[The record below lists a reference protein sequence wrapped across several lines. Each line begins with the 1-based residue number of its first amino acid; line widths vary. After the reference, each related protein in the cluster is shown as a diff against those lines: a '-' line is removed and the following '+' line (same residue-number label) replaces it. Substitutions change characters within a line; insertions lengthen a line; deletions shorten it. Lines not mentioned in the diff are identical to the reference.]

1 MIIESYGYKFLRLNR
16 FNLGAEP
23 VAILSK
29 QLYTLIGEAL
39 KTNAVTAPVAQIQ
52 ADAASLETK
61 EKKRCPECET
71 IRDVAEFW
79 DASLET
85 GRGGYGRNCIP
96 ASKAAADERYDYH
109 VKLCHQVL
117 IKTRSTAYCGDYCSL
132 RPGPTRSALRPARQ
146 IQTPSQPFDDE

>member
-1 MIIESYGYKFLRLNR
+1 MERQKIHNGNWDRYYRPEDVERQMIIESYGYKFLRLNR

-29 QLYTLIGEAL
+29 RLYTLIGEAL

-61 EKKRCPECET
+61 EKKRCPKCET

-79 DASLET
+79 DASLKT

-96 ASKAAADERYDYH
+96 CKQSGGRRT
-109 VKLCHQVL
+109 L
-117 IKTRSTAYCGDYCSL
+117 
-132 RPGPTRSALRPARQ
+132 
-146 IQTPSQPFDDE
+146 